1 MKSVLLLTV
10 ALLAWDASM
19 ARTWTAGDVVAG
31 ADVKAGDV
39 ILMKNRNT
47 SDAWCSW
54 YGGYVG
60 EYSKGRS
67 NGFTGATCEFG
78 LFSAL
83 KDRSAIRL
91 VEGPEVEGAASFY
104 LQDVATERYV
114 KGVEDDSQAL
124 VWVSTTENATNFQ
137 FDDEAPYAWVH
148 VDASGAKWYFRPFHA
163 YGYVYYGQGGD
174 DMAGWELYKAVE
186 SETSVARGV
195 QVAYTDLKDGM
206 RILLQVPYQYNSPL
220 AIGNQYM
227 DAIESASAGQLHTSN
242 GYGVSNVFVLE
253 ADEANEG
260 AFFLKHEVTGK
271 YVTYDVSAQTTFP
284 LADSKD
290 DAKSFRFGSQDLIVY
305 NYWSKGNCR
314 NDLTCSMIASESF
327 NEDGTLVGT
336 DFNSGV
342 YKFGSAHNYNRI
354 VCSWNDVGLWN
365 IFMVEDANS
374 KRAELVDLLNAIGNE
389 TYPAGSEK
397 GQYDPDAV
405 AAYEAAVA
413 AAQALILGGE
423 GSDEEVTA
431 AMEALQ
437 AAYDAMPE
445 ALNPGR
451 ITSWKE
457 GPQIAYTDLKAG
469 DVILLKTANY
479 QAVNNYG
486 IWLSGDMST
495 IRNAW
500 QTKNQNLGCI
510 PEIVNGSAYELVTA
524 PEQHEGVPSYYLKN
538 VVSKK
543 YVYCFDDGLDGAT
556 QNTWLTEDIEQ
567 ATPFEIMSAR
577 EYSGRENYDEDAASL
592 VTYIKGE
599 DEDGNETEEK
609 ACFSPFHFHGFTYY
623 GTATDMCAWKFFKAA
638 RAEKQI
644 SAGRKLTADQLVA
657 GKRILINNGA
667 SYYNECGFYQ
677 WLNSSPV
684 VKTLNDGTGAPGSG
698 SSMGRKPVELGSLAL
713 LSGINDGSVFI
724 IETAPEGSET
734 GAYVLKSE
742 KTGQYV
748 TADPETRAVTLTDNI
763 ADAVAVSF
771 EQLAINYGDWSSYK
785 NSWDG
790 NHWYGGGKWNV
801 DDKSVCI
808 LVQQGEEEWHIGP
821 AWSYGWIYYASDG
834 QDNVPLNIYEA
845 VDPTSNSGELSE
857 LVAQIGSPNYV
868 PGDDE
873 GQYEP
878 DAVDNFNN
886 AMANAL
892 ALLNGETTTTP
903 TDEDYA
909 AAYEAL
915 KAAYE
920 AMPDAYHNFSP
931 LAPGGVYY
939 IVRNE
944 GEVVGDYEL
953 NSLGLTTK
961 PRDYNANHLYWNVIG
976 EKDPRN
982 MWKLG
987 GSEEEGWTWQNLA
1000 TGQYISDK
1008 TSPYNYNFVM
1018 LSKEK
1023 GKLTLNQVDKFVISI
1038 SNGSTFYAPDGTDA
1052 DVSEPRWPE
1061 RYGLPNQTGFT
1072 VLGSNTTP
1080 VYWKMIPV
1088 AEDVLAE
1095 MTEDYITIAN
1105 LATTLM
1111 LQEEGTNP
1119 GQLSGDLYT
1128 ENTSNAELL
1137 NSLLAAGMSPAVVDQ
1152 IIPQLP
1158 EVIEELAKA
1167 TEVVPDGVYRIWNP
1181 DFTTKIY
1188 GGIDEASW
1196 TMKGRGVRWD
1206 TYKEG
1211 VLDFQFS
1218 IKKTGTAEIAVGDDG
1233 MGIPVDG
1240 SQTGM
1245 PWSKKFDKPAPAPI
1259 MATVP
1264 TYSIRNMKSNTYAG
1278 VVSNNQIILGTE
1290 DAAGPQIIRFSGL
1303 GGRYFF
1309 SNPTKW
1315 PAVVYKNQGV
1325 DLMTGAAR
1333 DKMNTLAYTD
1343 DNAGLMLPFVG
1354 TWKLDLLGYE
1364 VEIGDLGMTTMN
1376 LPQAVTL
1383 PEGLTAYTVKEETDD
1398 KAIASPV
1405 KGAIPGDAA
1414 VVLRGPKG
1422 TYFLPLATEDDELAD
1437 VEGNHLIGT
1446 GEEGAE
1452 IEAGTA
1458 LVLNEAGTEEKFTKN
1473 EEAVELPARKAYL
1486 SNKEDASA
1494 KEIVYEITEGGIY
1507 YIERAGGDT
1516 FEGFTLDQLGLTAY
1530 PNQYHK
1536 MLNWG
1541 VIERNDPRYMWRV
1554 SQVETA
1560 TGESGWA
1567 IQNLGTGDFVGE
1579 RLGYF
1584 YTFVDLSENPE
1595 MWTINQLA
1603 GSTVTFTKGDTQLAA
1618 DDPAYDPTTNRWAA
1632 RFGFNGT
1639 SGGVKDISVVDRKGA
1654 YTLNGTGD
1662 NSKWNLVP
1670 VPESLVEY
1678 WTPERLSVAKTATD
1692 MLFQEEGNSPGQI
1705 DPAEWEEFKEDAV
1718 ALDQR
1723 VQNAELTEN
1732 DITEYGDQ
1740 KLIAAAMADGTQLI
1754 KGVYRI
1760 KHPDGRV
1767 TIFGGVQ
1774 WASWLEDEDGVAW
1787 GAFEAND
1794 DKFLFN
1800 IEKTGEEYVKTDD
1813 EIIVDD
1819 DQTADPWSKPF
1830 AAPIAT
1836 AETTKG
1842 TNAYY
1847 YSVQNRAT
1855 GNYVGG
1861 YTPTGMMTSGADPVD
1876 VVFKYT
1882 GIGGRYFIAPKE
1894 VPANVFYKN
1903 AGGSVTVK
1911 DANTHIYNSMWF
1923 VELVGFEVEISDLGL
1938 GTTCLPKT
1946 VTVPDGMKAYII
1958 TKEDAGSGTAT
1969 LIEGAIPANTP
1980 VILQAEAGKY
1990 IMPIAAVDVEV
2001 PDVSANLLEGT
2012 GEEGKEVTAGSV
2024 WVVADRDGTPVLRKT
2039 SDMTLPARKAYLPY
2053 VEFGSDAPSKAI
2065 IFDVTGVKGVK
2076 TAAKSGKAYDLQGR
2090 RVSDN
2095 AKGIV
2100 IVNGKKVRR

>member
-19 ARTWTAGDVVAG
+19 ARTWKAGDAVAS
-31 ADVKAGDV
+31 ADLKAGDV

-47 SDAWCSW
+47 SDAWCTW

-67 NGFTGATCEFG
+67 NAETGATSEFG
-78 LFSAL
+78 LFSSL

-91 VEGPEVEGAASFY
+91 VEGPEVNEAPSFY
-104 LQDVATERYV
+104 LQDVATGRYV
-114 KGVEDDSQAL
+114 KGVEDDTQAL
-124 VWVSTTENATNFQ
+124 LWVTSTDKATNFQ

-148 VDASGAKWYFRPFHA
+148 IDANGDKWYFRPYVYVKLDDDGSVATTYA
-163 YGYVYYGQGGD
+163 YGYYGKGGD

-186 SETSVARGV
+186 SETSVALGV

-206 RILLQVPYQYNSPL
+206 RILLQVPYQFNSPL

-227 DAIESASAGQLHTSN
+227 DANESFNAGLLHVSN
-242 GYGVSNVFVLE
+242 GYSASNVFVLE
-253 ADEANEG
+253 ADADHEG
-260 AFFLKHEVTGK
+260 AFFVKSEATGK
-271 YVTYDVSAQTTFP
+271 YVTCDGTNTWPV
-284 LADSKD
+284 ADSKD
-290 DAKSFRFGSQDLIVY
+290 DAYSFIFGDQSLVVY
-305 NYWSKGNCR
+305 NYWNRPGGNVR
-314 NDLTCSMIASESF
+314 NDLTCSMLT
-327 NEDGTLVGT
+327 NDGA
-336 DFNSGV
+336 

-354 VCSWNDVGLWN
+354 VCNWGDVGLWN
-365 IFMVEDANS
+365 IFLAEDANS
-374 KRAELVDLLNAIGNE
+374 KRAALVDLLNQIGNE

-405 AAYEAAVA
+405 AAYNEAVA
-413 AAQALILGGE
+413 AAKTLVGPDGE
-423 GSDEEVTA
+423 GSEEDYQA
-431 AMEALQ
+431 AIDALQ

-451 ITSWKE
+451 ITTWKE
-457 GPQIAYTDLKAG
+457 GPQIAYTDLKIG
-469 DVILLKTANY
+469 DVFLLKTANY

-500 QTKNQNLGCI
+500 QTANQNLGCL
-510 PEIVNGSAYELVTA
+510 PEIVNGSAYELVEA
-524 PEQHEGVPSYYLKN
+524 PAQHEGVPSYYLRN

-543 YVYCFDDGLDGAT
+543 YVYCYDIEGGPT
-556 QNTWLTEDIEQ
+556 QNTVLTDDISQ

-592 VTYIKGE
+592 VTFVKGE
-599 DEDGNETEEK
+599 DEDGNPTETK
-609 ACFSPFHFHGFTYY
+609 CCFSPFHFHGFTYY
-623 GTATDMCAWKFFKAA
+623 GPATDMCAWKFYKAN

-644 SAGRKLTADQLVA
+644 SAARKLTAEELVA

-684 VKTLNDGTGAPGSG
+684 VKTLNDGTGAPGSAN
-698 SSMGRKPVELGSLAL
+698 SMGRKPVELGSLAL
-713 LSGINDGSVFI
+713 LAGINEGSVFI
-724 IETAPEGSET
+724 IENAPEGSET
-734 GAYVLKSE
+734 GTYVLKSE
-742 KTGQYV
+742 KTGQYI
-748 TADPETRAVTLTDNI
+748 TADAETRAVTLTDNI

-771 EQLAINYGDWSSYK
+771 EQLALDYGDWSNYK
-785 NSWDG
+785 NSWNG
-790 NHWYGGGKWNV
+790 VHYSSGGKWNV
-801 DDKSVCI
+801 DEKSVCI
-808 LVQQGEEEWHIGP
+808 LVQKGEEKWHIGP
-821 AWSYGWIYYASDG
+821 AWSYGWIYYASNG

-845 VDPTSNSGELSE
+845 VDPTSNSGELAE
-857 LVAQIGSPNYV
+857 LVAQIGTPNYV
-868 PGDDE
+868 PGDEE
-873 GQYEP
+873 GQYDP
-878 DAVDNFNN
+878 VAVDNFNN
-886 AMANAL
+886 AMSNAL
-892 ALLNGETTTTP
+892 ALLNGETPTTP
-903 TDEDYA
+903 TDEDYT
-909 AAYEAL
+909 AAYDAL
-915 KAAYE
+915 LAAYQ

-944 GEVVGDYEL
+944 GQVVGDYEL
-953 NSLGLTTK
+953 NDLGLTTK

-976 EKDPRN
+976 QKDPRN
-982 MWKLG
+982 MWKLE
-987 GSEEEGWTWQNLA
+987 GSDEDGWTWQNLA

-1018 LSKEK
+1018 LSKEP
-1023 GKLTLNQVDKFVISI
+1023 GKLKLEQVDKFVISI
-1038 SNGSTFYAPDGTDA
+1038 SNGSTFYAPDGTDS

-1061 RYGLPNQTGFT
+1061 RYGLPNQTGMT
-1072 VLGSNTTP
+1072 VLGSNATP

-1088 AEDVLAE
+1088 AEDVLEE

-1105 LATTLM
+1105 LATALM
-1111 LQEEGTNP
+1111 LQEEGINP

-1128 ENTSNAELL
+1128 ENTTNAELL
-1137 NSLLAAGMSPAVVDQ
+1137 NSLLAEGMSPAVVEQ

-1218 IKKTGTAEIAVGDDG
+1218 IKKTGTAEITVGDDG

-1240 SQTGM
+1240 SQSGM
-1245 PWSKKFDKPAPAPI
+1245 PWSKKFGKAAPAPI
-1259 MATVP
+1259 TATVP

-1290 DAAGPQIIRFSGL
+1290 EAAGPQVIRFTGL

-1315 PAVVYKNQGV
+1315 PEVIYKNQGV

-1333 DKMNTLAYTD
+1333 DKMNTLAYA
-1343 DNAGLMLPFVG
+1343 NENVGLMLPFVG

-1494 KEIVYEITEGGIY
+1494 KDIVYQIADEGIY

-1541 VIERNDPRYMWRV
+1541 VIERNDPRYMWRTYPV
-1554 SQVETA
+1554 SMRDGGTTYWV
-1560 TGESGWA
+1560 
-1567 IQNLGTGDFVGE
+1567 IQNLGTGEFIGE
-1579 RLGYF
+1579 RLNYF
-1584 YTFVDLSENPE
+1584 YTFIDLSENPE

-1705 DPAEWEEFKEDAV
+1705 DPADWDEFKEEAV

-1723 VQNAELTEN
+1723 VQNAEVTDN
-1732 DITEYGDQ
+1732 DIAEYGDP
-1740 KLIAAAMADGTQLI
+1740 KVIAAAMADGTQLI

-1767 TIFGGVQ
+1767 TIFGGTQ
-1774 WASWLEDEDGVAW
+1774 WASWLEDEEGVAW
-1787 GAFEAND
+1787 DAFTAND

-1800 IEKTGEEYVKTDD
+1800 IEKTGEEYVKTDN
-1813 EIIVDD
+1813 EVIVDD

-1855 GNYVGG
+1855 GNYAGLVTGG
-1861 YTPTGMMTSGADPVD
+1861 AMAAGPDPVD

-1882 GIGGRYFIAPKE
+1882 GIGGRYFIAPKDA
-1894 VPANVFYKN
+1894 PASVFYKN
-1903 AGGSVTVK
+1903 ASGAVGVK
-1911 DANTHIYNSMWF
+1911 DDNTHIYNSMWF

-1946 VTVPDGMKAYII
+1946 VTVPEGMKAYII
-1958 TKEDAGSGTAT
+1958 
-1969 LIEGAIPANTP
+1969 I
-1980 VILQAEAGKY
+1980 
-1990 IMPIAAVDVEV
+1990 
-2001 PDVSANLLEGT
+2001 
-2012 GEEGKEVTAGSV
+2012 
-2024 WVVADRDGTPVLRKT
+2024 
-2039 SDMTLPARKAYLPY
+2039 
-2053 VEFGSDAPSKAI
+2053 
-2065 IFDVTGVKGVK
+2065 
-2076 TAAKSGKAYDLQGR
+2076 
-2090 RVSDN
+2090 
-2095 AKGIV
+2095 
-2100 IVNGKKVRR
+2100 